1 MTSGKKPAAEHAE
14 LAAGDIKPLAAVKIL
29 SRERDLRYL
38 VGVRIG
44 SQGGDGL
51 FEVGLASLFFFSP
64 ERASTTAGVALAFA
78 VMLLPFTLIGP
89 WAGVLLDLWQ
99 RRSVLI
105 WANVLR
111 AALVLV
117 IAGLVTTGSYG
128 PPLYVL
134 ALICLSLNRFIIAA
148 LSASLPRVTPRH
160 LLLVANSIVPTLGGV
175 ATLCGAAIAVV
186 VRVVAPGSQLGDGM
200 ILIFSTIAV
209 LTSALL
215 ASRIPR
221 PILGPENTAG
231 LNEIKTQLLLLVRG
245 MAQGAKYLIARRT
258 PAAGLAVMAIHRFI
272 YGITFVAA
280 ILISRNLLADPAD
293 ADAGLA
299 VFGAVLAATGAG
311 YMASAI
317 VTPFMHRFITP
328 HQWISVCLAAA
339 AVSQLL
345 ITFTIQLWSVITCA
359 VLLGLAAQGAK
370 IAVDTIIQSD
380 TADSHRGRAFS
391 FFDVL
396 FNAAFVAAAAVSILL
411 LPDTG
416 ANTAVFAGLAVTY
429 LVTSLVYLRSPTV
442 PNPVPSQ

>member
-1 MTSGKKPAAEHAE
+1 MTSANDSAAAAEVE
-14 LAAGDIKPLAAVKIL
+14 PQDVKPLAAVKVL
-29 SRERDLRYL
+29 ARERNLRYL
-38 VGVRIG
+38 IGVRIS

-51 FEVGLASLFFFSP
+51 FEVGLAALFFFSP

-105 WANVLR
+105 WANILR
-111 AALVLV
+111 AGLVV
-117 IAGLVTTGSYG
+117 IIAGLVATGTYG
-128 PPLYVL
+128 PLLYVL

-160 LLLVANSIVPTLGGV
+160 LLLVANSIVPTMGGV
-175 ATLCGAAIAVV
+175 ATLVGAAIAVV
-186 VRVVAPGSQLGDGM
+186 VRVLAPGSRIGDGM
-200 ILIFSTIAV
+200 ILMLSALAV
-209 LTSALL
+209 LTGAFL
-215 ASRIPR
+215 ASRIPKSQ
-221 PILGPENTAG
+221 LGPDSTA
-231 LNEIKTQLLLLVRG
+231 QLSHVRAQLVVLLKG
-245 MAQGAKYLIARRT
+245 MVSGAKYLVARRT
-258 PAAGLAVMAIHRFI
+258 PAAGLAVMTVHRFI

-299 VFGAVLAATGAG
+299 IFGAVLGATGVG
-311 YMASAI
+311 YTMSAVI
-317 VTPFMHRFITP
+317 TPFMQRFISP
-328 HQWISVCLAAA
+328 HQWISVCLAIA

-345 ITFTIQLWSVITCA
+345 ITFMITIWSVVTCA

-370 IAVDTIIQSD
+370 IAVDTIVQRD

-396 FNAAFVAAAAVSILL
+396 FNAAFVGAAAVSIAL

-416 ANTAVFAGLAVTY
+416 ASTPVFAGLAVTY
-429 LVTSLVYLRSPTV
+429 LITSLVYLKSPTE
-442 PNPVPSQ
+442 PRPV

>member
-1 MTSGKKPAAEHAE
+1 MNASNESETVAPADPKE
-14 LAAGDIKPLAAVKIL
+14 IKPLAAVKVL
-29 SRERDLRYL
+29 ARERDLRYL
-38 VGVRIG
+38 IGVRIG

-105 WANVLR
+105 WANIIR
-111 AALVLV
+111 AGLVLI
-117 IAGLVTTGSYG
+117 IAGLVATGSYG
-128 PPLYVL
+128 PLLYVL
-134 ALICLSLNRFIIAA
+134 ALMCLSLNRFIIAA

-160 LLLVANSIVPTLGGV
+160 LLLVANSIVPTMGGV
-175 ATLCGAAIAVV
+175 ATLAGAAIAVV
-186 VRVVAPGSQLGDGM
+186 VRVIAPGSRLGDGM
-200 ILIFSTIAV
+200 ILII
-209 LTSALL
+209 SALAVTAAAFV
-215 ASRIPR
+215 ASRIPVSR
-221 PILGPENTAG
+221 LGPDRTS
-231 LNEIKTQLLLLVRG
+231 QLSQVGAQLMTLLRG
-245 MAQGAKYLIARRT
+245 MVQGAKYLVARRT
-258 PAAGLAVMAIHRFI
+258 PAAGLAIMTVHRFI

-299 VFGAVLAATGAG
+299 IFGAVLGATGVG
-311 YMASAI
+311 YTLSAFI
-317 VTPFMHRFITP
+317 TPFMQRFISP
-328 HQWISVCLAAA
+328 HQWISCCLALAAA
-339 AVSQLL
+339 SQLL
-345 ITFTIQLWSVITCA
+345 ITVTITLWSVVTCA

-370 IAVDTIIQSD
+370 IAVDTIVQRD

-396 FNAAFVAAAAVSILL
+396 FNAAFVAAAAVSIVL

-416 ANTAVFAGLAVTY
+416 ASIPVFAGLAVTY
-429 LVTSLVYLRSPTV
+429 FVTSVVYLRSPTV
-442 PNPVPSQ
+442 PRPVPSQ

>member
-1 MTSGKKPAAEHAE
+1 MSTSHIPEAVPATAGK
-14 LAAGDIKPLAAVKIL
+14 DVKPLAAVKIL
-29 SRERDLRYL
+29 ARERNLRYL
-38 VGVRIG
+38 IGVRIG

-105 WANVLR
+105 WANILR
-111 AALVLV
+111 AGLVLV
-117 IAGLVTTGSYG
+117 IAGLVTFGSYG
-128 PPLYVL
+128 PLLYVL

-160 LLLVANSIVPTLGGV
+160 LLLVANSIVPTMGGV

-186 VRVVAPGSQLGDGM
+186 VRLVAPESQVGDGM
-200 ILIFSTIAV
+200 ILVLSAAAV
-209 LTSALL
+209 TTAAFL

-221 PILGPENTAG
+221 DQLGPDTTAQ
-231 LNEIKTQLLLLVRG
+231 LSQVRTQLVILVRG
-245 MAQGAKYLIARRT
+245 MSEGAKYLIARRT
-258 PAAGLAVMAIHRFI
+258 PAAGLAIMTVHRFI

-280 ILISRNLLADPAD
+280 ILLSRNLLADPAD

-299 VFGAVLAATGAG
+299 VFGAVLAATGFG
-311 YMASAI
+311 YTLSAF
-317 VTPFMHRFITP
+317 VTPFMQRFITP
-328 HQWISVCLAAA
+328 HQWISCCLALAAA
-339 AVSQLL
+339 SQLL
-345 ITFTIQLWSVITCA
+345 ITFTITVWSVVTCA

-370 IAVDTIIQSD
+370 IAVDTIVQRD

-396 FNAAFVAAAAVSILL
+396 FNAAFVAAAAVSIVL

-416 ANTAVFAGLAVTY
+416 ASAPVFAGLGVIY
-429 LVTSLVYLRSPTV
+429 LVTAVLYLRSPNEPT
-442 PNPVPSQ
+442 PVQLP